1 MKIGKKATNLIV
13 WASAYVNV
21 VVFALCGGYAW
32 FKSNDET
39 VKNETKKALIV
50 TLLFT
55 AVGMIQ
61 SFVGQCL
68 SLFGVSYGSDLYSA
82 HQMIANVISIANIV
96 VYAVFALLAFFKNDN
111 AAANGK
117 TFAENHFGFGQVGES
132 RRDGYGY
139 AAVNVC
145 AFVGEKSDS
154 VIAVENGNKVL
165 VDFKILR
172 FVVCGKGK
180 PEIGGVRH

>member
-21 VVFALCGGYAW
+21 IVFALCGGYAW

-55 AVGMIQ
+55 AVGIIQ
-61 SFVGQCL
+61 TFVGQCL
-68 SLFGVSYGSDLYSA
+68 SLFDVSYGSDLYTA
-82 HQMIANVISIANIV
+82 HQKIANVITIAKVV
-96 VYAVFALLAFFKNDN
+96 VYVVFALLAFFKNDN

-117 TFAENHFGFGQVGES
+117 GNASADDSATDAENTALQE
-132 RRDGYGY
+132 
-139 AAVNVC
+139 AAVSGAENN
-145 AFVGEKSDS
+145 AEEKES
-154 VIAVENGNKVL
+154 K
-165 VDFKILR
+165 
-172 FVVCGKGK
+172 
-180 PEIGGVRH
+180 